1 MNVSRHTVRGLA
13 LALCVIG
20 ASCTSTPAEG
30 GARGEDKVAMDEHD
44 AAHAH
49 YVRYLAGLGMGPAGI
64 TEERALARGGF
75 FFFTAPDAPGAWVSE
90 KGVLGLDGSGDWAAF
105 VTAHGDAA
113 KVADALARAMNRG
126 ATAVLDPASPSVAK
140 LPPEGR
146 KHVSPPTLTRE
157 PDGATTLTFWFG
169 QPPAFGPSRLSAR
182 IAEATTITVTSLDAL
197 VSPSDEE
204 AVWLRHLAS
213 EDPQAR
219 KLAAV
224 EVGKRKLVR
233 AVPGLVALL
242 SDPWADAR
250 KAAVAA
256 LVQIGDAQAAQG
268 LVAALLGEQD
278 AGVGVEIAAALGKLG
293 GPESKQGLLRA
304 SKESKVELIRSHAAY
319 WAGQLP

>member
-1 MNVSRHTVRGLA
+1 MTAARLTVLGLA
-13 LALCVIG
+13 LALCVSG
-20 ASCTSTPAEG
+20 ASCTSTPADA
-30 GARGEDKVAMDEHD
+30 GARGEDKIAMDEHD
-44 AAHAH
+44 AARAH
-49 YVRYLAGLGMGPAGI
+49 YVKYLAELGVGPTAI

-75 FFFTAPDAPGAWVSE
+75 HFFTAPDAPGAWVSAR
-90 KGVLGLDGSGDWAAF
+90 GVLGLDGSGDWSAF

-113 KVADALARAMNRG
+113 RVAEALARVMNRG
-126 ATAVLDPASPSVAK
+126 ATVVLDPTSPSVAR

-157 PDGATTLTFWFG
+157 PDGATTLAFWFG

-182 IAEATTITVTSLDAL
+182 IAEGTTITVTSLDAL

-213 EDPQAR
+213 DDPQAR
-219 KLAAV
+219 KLAAI
-224 EVGKRKLVR
+224 EVGKRKLAR

-256 LVQIGDAQAAQG
+256 LVQIGDAQAAHG
-268 LVAALLGEQD
+268 LVAALLVEQD
-278 AGVGVEIAAALGKLG
+278 AGVGIEIAAALGKLG

-304 SKESKVELIRSHAAY
+304 ATESKVELIRSHAAY